1 MEEAIT
7 VTPVTLLSLAWG
19 IFLVM
24 LGVIAYFLRSLHSDF
39 REVEKSLPD
48 KYVRKEDFHRSLD
61 ELKAMLQRIFDKLDT
76 KQDKGD

>member
-1 MEEAIT
+1 MAEAIT

-24 LGVIAYFLRSLHSDF
+24 LGVIAYFLRSLHADF